1 MWLFTGRHE
10 YEPVLVAE
18 LARMGAAART
28 LLPGLVA
35 AELGEDPPERWDPV
49 YALQVLPQVGEVR
62 GESIRQLAQA
72 VADYCVTRWPA
83 GAGRFAVHVLVPGQ
97 LKGQPNPQ
105 MRRRADLLQAALPKM
120 LINQLPAPPSRS
132 AAVDRLVQVLLLDP
146 EVAYVSV
153 APLRPVGGAMC
164 WPSHL
169 PAGLADPADEPT
181 APSSAF
187 RKLREALACM
197 AEAPGPGSQTV
208 DLGASPGGWSH
219 VLRQLG
225 AEVTA
230 VDRAELAPALMKDKH
245 IQFIAADAFAWR
257 PPRPVDWIVSD
268 IIAYPERVPDL
279 LQVWCGGALADR
291 LVIQMKFKGWPDFDL
306 IGAALRVCSTAG
318 YFARAKHFFNDK
330 HEITLMA
337 GRQVATM
344 PAEAG

>member
-1 MWLFTGRHE
+1 MPHVWLFTCRHE
-10 YEPVLVAE
+10 YEAVLVAE
-18 LARMGAAART
+18 LARMGATART

-35 AELGEDPPERWDPV
+35 ADLGDDPPERWDPV
-49 YALQVLPQVGEVR
+49 YALQVLPQAGEVR

-72 VADYCVTRWPA
+72 VADRCVPRWPA
-83 GAGRFAVHVLVPGQ
+83 GDGRFAVHVLVPGQ

-120 LINQLPAPPSRS
+120 LLGQLQAQPPRQAP
-132 AAVDRLVQVLLLDP
+132 VDRLMQVLLMDP

-153 APLRPVGGAMC
+153 APLCPVGGAMS
-164 WPSHL
+164 WPSRL
-169 PAGLADPADEPT
+169 PAGLANPPDEPT

-197 AEAPGPGSQTV
+197 GEAPGPGSQTV

-225 AEVTA
+225 AHVTA
-230 VDRAELAPALMKDKH
+230 VDRAELAPTLMKDKY
-245 IQFIAADAFAWR
+245 IRFVTADAFAWR
-257 PPRPVDWIVSD
+257 PPQPVDWIVSD
-268 IIAYPERVPDL
+268 IIAYPQRVPEL
-279 LQVWCGGALADR
+279 LQVWCGEGRADR

-306 IGAALRVCSTAG
+306 IDAAIQVCRSAG

-337 GRQVATM
+337 GR
-344 PAEAG
+344 